1 MHVLFPIYISRD
13 WQPHFHEITQKLSKK
28 ISVSA
33 TSSIERKHQ
42 IPLPI
47 SPPPPSPLNFSN
59 LFSRLSFPFFVI
71 ESIAMTGIEM
81 TIVVIHRELPVTVL
95 APVLGAR
102 RGQPLPA
109 DLAVH
114 PRPEPRLHVTA
125 ARCTVLTTATGTLL
139 LAPAVD
145 EAAQRR
151 RERRLH
157 PATSNTQ
164 AREEALEKG
173 DERGEL
179 QRDQSR
185 VRADVDGGGATG
197 QDRQVSRWN
206 NSITARTRG
215 RKMKRYR
222 VSRHPLPPSPE
233 AQRLYS
239 RAEKKR
245 KKLSIRERSSE
256 RGEERDS

>member
-1 MHVLFPIYISRD
+1 
-13 WQPHFHEITQKLSKK
+13 
-28 ISVSA
+28 
-33 TSSIERKHQ
+33 
-42 IPLPI
+42 
-47 SPPPPSPLNFSN
+47 
-59 LFSRLSFPFFVI
+59 
-71 ESIAMTGIEM
+71 MTGIEM

-185 VRADVDGGGATG
+185 VRADVDGGGQLAKAG
-197 QDRQVSRWN
+197 
-206 NSITARTRG
+206 
-215 RKMKRYR
+215 RYR
-222 VSRHPLPPSPE
+222 DGTTRLPRVLE
-233 AQRLYS
+233 
-239 RAEKKR
+239 AEK
-245 KKLSIRERSSE
+245 
-256 RGEERDS
+256 